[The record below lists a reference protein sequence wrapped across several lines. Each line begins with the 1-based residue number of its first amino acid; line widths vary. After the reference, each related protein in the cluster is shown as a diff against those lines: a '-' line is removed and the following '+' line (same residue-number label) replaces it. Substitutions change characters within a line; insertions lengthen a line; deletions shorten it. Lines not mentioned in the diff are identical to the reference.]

1 MSGHKNS
8 KQQFL
13 DNLRNYV
20 PLGSVLAVANDGHFF
35 YSKWQELPEGLLGI
49 DQSTKGIQHLRFLHF
64 HRWVRVC
71 VKRCTGSGDQC
82 TLRVYL
88 LPEDNGRRWVDRE
101 GGTSHPCRK
110 SLKYLMEEIIDF
122 STQSWQGDHTGSRL
136 RSLMQC
142 FADLDREDSLFYI
155 FNTIQSPMPDGI
167 IDCRFS
173 RDATAALLEPTE
185 NLGGLR
191 TSMYPYQRRSA
202 AAMVRR
208 EAKPAM
214 SLDPRFETFVGPV
227 GNTLYYDM
235 ETTTLLRDQ
244 RTYEEA
250 RGGILAETMGL
261 GKTLICLAVMYVFQ
275 KHQLHLSYCAQKVPM
290 IEACSAARCLP
301 DRGNTDPTSSIV
313 LPPKAIG
320 RIFHLNTH
328 RSSSQLGVKL
338 AV

>member
-1 MSGHKNS
+1 MPGHEDSNKR
-8 KQQFL
+8 QFL
-13 DNLRNYV
+13 GDLRNYV
-20 PLGSVLAVANDGHFF
+20 PLGSVLAVANDGNFF
-35 YSKWQELPEGLLGI
+35 YSSWQELPEGLLGI
-49 DQSTKGIQHLRFLHF
+49 HQSTNGIQQLRFLHF

-71 VKRCTGSGDQC
+71 VKRCTGCGHEC

-88 LPEDNGRRWVDRE
+88 LSDDIGRRWVDRE

-122 STQSWQGDHTGSRL
+122 STQSWRGGYTGSRL
-136 RSLMQC
+136 RPLEQC

-155 FNTIQSPMPDGI
+155 FNTIKSPTPDDI

-173 RDATAALLEPTE
+173 GDAIAALLEPTE
-185 NLGGLR
+185 NVCGLR
-191 TSMYPYQRRSA
+191 TSLYPYQRRSA

-208 EAKPAM
+208 EAKPVK

-235 ETTTLLRDQ
+235 ETVTLLRDQ

-261 GKTLICLAVMYVFQ
+261 GKTLICLAVMCVF
-275 KHQLHLSYCAQKVPM
+275 
-290 IEACSAARCLP
+290 
-301 DRGNTDPTSSIV
+301 
-313 LPPKAIG
+313 
-320 RIFHLNTH
+320 
-328 RSSSQLGVKL
+328 
-338 AV
+338 